1 MLSLQGLA
9 RLSCRH
15 VLLAIGARHRPFDRA
30 MRVHALLDVL
40 YRIVEK
46 QPNFVYS
53 DGTCLEFSFIRRK
66 LQSGVEM
73 QAFEQV

>member
-1 MLSLQGLA
+1 
-9 RLSCRH
+9 
-15 VLLAIGARHRPFDRA
+15 